1 MQVYASVYGVT
12 GAVSVLL
19 VRSPLRT
26 RRPSSSPK
34 LNADVDPC
42 FGMTATALGMSGMQ
56 GAWALLWR
64 LLRVVPVG
72 GESGDS
78 LVLRLTNS
86 WSSTLRASR
95 PRKQE

>member
-42 FGMTATALGMSGMQ
+42 FGMTR
-56 GAWALLWR
+56 R
-64 LLRVVPVG
+64 LLACPACKARG
-72 GESGDS
+72 RFFGACCG
-78 LVLRLTNS
+78 
-86 WSSTLRASR
+86 
-95 PRKQE
+95 

>member
-1 MQVYASVYGVT
+1 MQVYASVYT
-12 GAVSVLL
+12 EAVSVLL

-42 FGMTATALGMSGMQ
+42 FGMTALGMSGMQ

-64 LLRVVPVG
+64 LLRVMPVG
-72 GESGDS
+72 GDS
-78 LVLRLTNS
+78 LVLHLTNS

>member
-1 MQVYASVYGVT
+1 
-12 GAVSVLL
+12 
-19 VRSPLRT
+19 
-26 RRPSSSPK
+26 
-34 LNADVDPC
+34 
-42 FGMTATALGMSGMQ
+42 MTATALGMSGMQ

-64 LLRVVPVG
+64 LLRVMPVG